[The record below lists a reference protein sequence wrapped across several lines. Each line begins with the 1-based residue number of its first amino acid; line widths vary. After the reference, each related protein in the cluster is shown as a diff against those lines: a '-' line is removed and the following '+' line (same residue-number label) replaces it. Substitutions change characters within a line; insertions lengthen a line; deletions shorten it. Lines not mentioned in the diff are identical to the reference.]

1 MLKKLWEKYDQVVF
15 AIVFFIFGF
24 MARGVFNW
32 FVNLPL
38 VGWMFK

>member
-15 AIVFFIFGF
+15 GIVFFIFGF

-32 FVNLPL
+32 LVNLPFI
-38 VGWMFK
+38 GWMFK